1 MASSKINKDNVLEGE
16 IVETEWNL
24 KKIGA
29 GLLVAALLFIAVAYI
44 LFPKGGS
51 NLSKGTLG
59 GSTSVSPTPTLPTK
73 EDVQNVITNAKD
85 TLSQITS
92 DNLTSSQA
100 AIQKIISDLQGL
112 QGKSGAVGVFCDL
125 VCKK

>member
-29 GLLVAALLFIAVAYI
+29 GLLAAALLSIAGAYI
-44 LFPKGGS
+44 LFPKSGS
-51 NLSKGTLG
+51 SLSKGTLG

-85 TLSQITS
+85 TLSQITF

-100 AIQKIISDLQGL
+100 AIQKVIRDLQEL
-112 QGKSGAVGVFCDL
+112 QGKSGAMGVICDL